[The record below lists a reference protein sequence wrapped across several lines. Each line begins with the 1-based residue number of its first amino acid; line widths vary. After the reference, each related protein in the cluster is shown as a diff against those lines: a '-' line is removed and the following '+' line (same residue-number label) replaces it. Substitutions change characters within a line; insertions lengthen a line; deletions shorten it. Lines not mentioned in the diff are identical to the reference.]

1 MKYLKKKFL
10 LVFPLVLL
18 LALAVASPVFAQ
30 DEGPTTADITTDMNM
45 MWVMVTGAL
54 VFFMQAGF
62 ALVETGFT
70 RNKNVAHTMMM
81 NMMVFCI
88 GALAYYAFGFGLQF
102 GGVNYTFPAINGYD
116 AWAFSPVTLGDWTG
130 VLDKPLLI
138 GNSSIMGLTGFF
150 MSGVSA
156 NIGVLVF
163 FYFQMVFMD
172 TAATIPTGSMAER
185 ITFIGFVLMSV
196 WVCAFIYPIVAGWIW
211 GGGWI
216 ANLGRTMNWGNG
228 AVDFAGSGPVH
239 MIGGAIALAGAI
251 AIGPRIGKYNKDGS
265 ANAIPGHSLSL
276 GVLGTIILFFGWLG
290 FNPGSSLG
298 FFGAFK
304 NLSVMAA
311 ANTLLA
317 GAAGGVSAMIYMWLV
332 GPTKKP
338 DPGASVNG
346 ILAGLVAV
354 TAPSAFIELWAGVV
368 IGLIAGVWV
377 VIATNLLDKWHIDDP
392 VGAVPVHL
400 FNGAFGV
407 LAVGIFASGNPDTAA
422 WNGVPTAVTGLLY
435 GGGWG
440 QFLSQLTEVVAI
452 LVVAGG
458 LSYVFFKILMGMKV
472 LRVSREVELEGLDMA
487 EMGALG
493 YPVDWE
499 APADAV

>member
-1 MKYLKKKFL
+1 
-10 LVFPLVLL
+10 
-18 LALAVASPVFAQ
+18 
-30 DEGPTTADITTDMNM
+30 
-45 MWVMVTGAL
+45 
-54 VFFMQAGF
+54 
-62 ALVETGFT
+62 
-70 RNKNVAHTMMM
+70 
-81 NMMVFCI
+81 
-88 GALAYYAFGFGLQF
+88 
-102 GGVNYTFPAINGYD
+102 
-116 AWAFSPVTLGDWTG
+116 
-130 VLDKPLLI
+130 
-138 GNSSIMGLTGFF
+138 
-150 MSGVSA
+150 
-156 NIGVLVF
+156 
-163 FYFQMVFMD
+163 
-172 TAATIPTGSMAER
+172 
-185 ITFIGFVLMSV
+185 MSV

-216 ANLGRTMNWGNG
+216 ANLGRTMSWGNG

-311 ANTLLA
+311 VNTLIA
-317 GAAGGVSAMIYMWLV
+317 GAAGGVSAMTYMWLF

-338 DPGASVNG
+338 DPGVSVNG

-354 TAPSAFIELWAGVV
+354 TAPSAFIELWAGLV

-377 VIATNLLDKWHIDDP
+377 IIATNLLDKWHIDDP

-435 GGGWG
+435 GGGFG
-440 QFLSQLTEVVAI
+440 QLLSQLTEVVAI